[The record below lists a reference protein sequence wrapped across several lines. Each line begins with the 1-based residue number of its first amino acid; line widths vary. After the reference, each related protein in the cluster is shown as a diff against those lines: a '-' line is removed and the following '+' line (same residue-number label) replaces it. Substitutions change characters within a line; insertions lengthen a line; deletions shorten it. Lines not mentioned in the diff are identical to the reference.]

1 MEYLSLKGIAAGVG
15 IMATLTTG
23 AVSKT
28 TIKAAITLAA
38 KIGDKT
44 LNQIGLIIMSVK
56 FINCVY

>member
-28 TIKAAITLAA
+28 TIKAAIKLAA